1 MHIVHSGR
9 LLRALAVVLTSV
21 VSGAVPAL
29 AEPQAGTAPAG
40 GAQAP
45 AAQAAQHIYRVS
57 AFRAAAGQMHNVEK
71 LLASTP
77 APGADAGDFAVVFR
91 HRQGH
96 EWDLMTV
103 EHMGAK
109 ATVGLPSGPP
119 ATADSPMSQSVA
131 WHGDTYAAG
140 PPLEE
145 FRRALNLQGATGQT
159 AGTAGV
165 YVVSDYAA
173 AAGHRGQLRQVLDK
187 NAMDT
192 PGRSITL
199 THVQGAPWTF
209 LVLTRYD
216 SWRQFAEEEEKAATA
231 DAKAPA
237 GDRGMELREHLAVHH
252 DTIATVQTVVAG
264 AATR

>member
-1 MHIVHSGR
+1 MYIVHSGR
-9 LLRALAVVLTSV
+9 LLRALAVMLIAWH
-21 VSGAVPAL
+21 GAPVPAL
-29 AEPQAGTAPAG
+29 AGPQAGAPPASA
-40 GAQAP
+40 AQTP
-45 AAQAAQHIYRVS
+45 AAPGAPHIYRVS

-159 AGTAGV
+159 AGTPGV

-173 AAGHRGQLRQVLDK
+173 APGHRGQLRQVLDK

-231 DAKAPA
+231 DAKAAA

-252 DTIATVQTVVAG
+252 DTLATVQTVVAG